1 MVSTSTFFFCKML
14 KKSPAFVPVAN
25 IAHNSVPKMK
35 LYRASLS
42 YISQVRHFRNVCL
55 SGNGSMRR
63 GFASVACAA
72 TDSGPAEEHSALD
85 TVLKLYEAIKN
96 KNVSEISDIIAEEC
110 LCVSNFVSGFQPFHG
125 KKQVLAFFSTLMKNL
140 GNNIEF
146 VVQQTSDDG
155 MVVAVS
161 WKLEWN
167 EVPLPLGKG
176 FGFYMYH
183 VYQGKECGDFH
194 GATASHRTPE
204 IGESPDFSK
213 LRLSFFLFIKT
224 TTFTGHLYSI
234 SGQKVITLVMTAMEK
249 INLQARFRNKVTRR
263 AIVILFI
270 LLSAAAI
277 VFLLRY
283 RVTT

>member
-1 MVSTSTFFFCKML
+1 MASTFFFCKML
-14 KKSPAFVPVAN
+14 KKSPAFVPVTN
-25 IAHNSVPKMK
+25 SAHNSVPKMK

-42 YISQVRHFRNVCL
+42 YISQVRHSRNVCL
-55 SGNGSMRR
+55 RGNGSMRT

-72 TDSGPAEEHSALD
+72 KDSGPPEQHRPLD
-85 TVLKLYEAIKN
+85 TVLKLYEALKN
-96 KNVSEISDIIAEEC
+96 KNISEISDIIAEEC
-110 LCVSNFVSGFQPFHG
+110 LCVSNFVSAFQPFHG
-125 KKQVLAFFSTLMKNL
+125 KKQVLAFFSSLMKNL

-167 EVPLPLGKG
+167 KAPLPLGKG
-176 FGFYMYH
+176 FSFYMYH
-183 VYQGKECGDFH
+183 VYQGKVMIKNV
-194 GATASHRTPE
+194 E
-204 IGESPDFSK
+204 IFMEPLLHIEP
-213 LRLSFFLFIKT
+213 LRL
-224 TTFTGHLYSI
+224 
-234 SGQKVITLVMTAMEK
+234 KVITLVMNAMEK
-249 INLQARFRNKVTRR
+249 INLQARFRNKITRR
-263 AIVILFI
+263 AIIILFI